1 MQLTGRWDD
10 PDPYRVQQLS
20 RDELQKIRRQLAAS
34 LVLTRTGS
42 PARAPIQA
50 YLTAIDT
57 ELARQDPHGRTG
69 ALAAD

>member
-1 MQLTGRWDD
+1 MQLTGRQDD

-34 LVLTRTGS
+34 LALTRSGS
-42 PARAPIQA
+42 PVCAPIEA

-57 ELARQDPHGRTG
+57 ELARQDPQGRTG
-69 ALAAD
+69 ALPAD